1 MKVCGEDQACLLC
14 LALGSLLPSP
24 HHFTKN
30 CEFFLSL
37 LVLFLLTVSL
47 CASIH
52 HDWALVV
59 LNIVSVVV
67 WFSGYE
73 FIFFPIQWW
82 HSGPQRGGVIKAESI
97 DLCASADAQLQMLQ
111 LPVHPVGCS

>member
-1 MKVCGEDQACLLC
+1 MSEVCGEDQACLLC

-30 CEFFLSL
+30 CEFFLLL

-52 HDWALVV
+52 HDWAL
-59 LNIVSVVV
+59 LCSTLSLLWFGFQDMSLFSFPSSGGIVGHNGEGSLRL
-67 WFSGYE
+67 S
-73 FIFFPIQWW
+73 Q
-82 HSGPQRGGVIKAESI
+82 
-97 DLCASADAQLQMLQ
+97 
-111 LPVHPVGCS
+111 